1 LLTCFGSETFPVSCQ
16 GSSVPVAKTFWSKL
30 GLLLVAFYVAFRE
43 ISPFMSSLNLQPLAR
58 CFFNARITPNP
69 VIVA

>member
-1 LLTCFGSETFPVSCQ
+1 
-16 GSSVPVAKTFWSKL
+16 L
-30 GLLLVAFYVAFRE
+30 GLLLVAFYAAFRE